1 MGDCI
6 GQILK
11 QATATLVDSPS
22 SRLDAEVLLAWVLGR
37 DRSYLFSHP
46 EAVLSE
52 QQWHAYSTLVAR
64 RAAGEPVAY
73 LCGSRGFWT
82 LELTVTPAVL
92 IPRPETELLVELA
105 LELGRG
111 ISTRQPGKP
120 VTVADLGT
128 GSGAIALALASER
141 GQWQVYATDRSAQ
154 ALSVARANADRLQLE
169 QVHFAQGDWC
179 SALPAGVCFDMIISN
194 PPYIAGDDPH
204 LGQGDLR
211 FEPRSALVADARGL
225 ADLEAI
231 CQQSRSW
238 LGEGGYLL
246 LEHGHEQGHEVRAL
260 LTSRGFAE
268 VHSKQDL
275 AGHERVTL
283 GRLLPSGEISD
294 A

>member
-1 MGDCI
+1 MSECI
-6 GQILK
+6 GQLLK

-52 QQWHAYSTLVAR
+52 QQSNAYSNLLAR

-111 ISTRQPGKP
+111 ISERQPGKP
-120 VTVADLGT
+120 VAVADLGT
-128 GSGAIALALASER
+128 GSGAIALALASEHR
-141 GQWQVYATDRSAQ
+141 QWQVYATDRSVQ
-154 ALSVARANADRLQLE
+154 ALAVAQTNAARLQLE

-179 SALPAGVCFDMIISN
+179 DALPAGVCFDMIISN

-231 CQQSRSW
+231 CQQSRSC
-238 LGEGGYLL
+238 LGEGGFLL
-246 LEHGHEQGHEVRAL
+246 LEHGYEQGHEVRAL
-260 LTSRGFAE
+260 LASRGFAE
-268 VHSKQDL
+268 VHSRRDL